1 MYYNIGRLDYCYCSI
16 QIIMTIALSPRSLR
30 ITLIISQIDSHRFM
44 HKHRLIELQK
54 ITEGRI
60 SSLREEVEIAINVK
74 LNPLYIVD
82 RRDEIEFLEW
92 ATRIVRTILNRDNGR
107 LPEQVNDTKKRLE
120 LADTIEFENILKDR
134 ANELNSKLKE
144 SSNIRESDILN
155 NEIDTLESVLDC
167 LSDLKYG
174 DKARAIDIAEASNN
188 YQHARRLREEL
199 CNIQDMESEIS
210 AQIQNKIEKL

>member
-1 MYYNIGRLDYCYCSI
+1 M
-16 QIIMTIALSPRSLR
+16 
-30 ITLIISQIDSHRFM
+30 
-44 HKHRLIELQK
+44 
-54 ITEGRI
+54 
-60 SSLREEVEIAINVK
+60 
-74 LNPLYIVD
+74 
-82 RRDEIEFLEW
+82 
-92 ATRIVRTILNRDNGR
+92 NRDNGR
-107 LPEQVNDTKKRLE
+107 LPEQVNGTKKRLE

>member
-1 MYYNIGRLDYCYCSI
+1 
-16 QIIMTIALSPRSLR
+16 MTIALSPRSLR

-44 HKHRLIELQK
+44 HKHKLIELQK

-60 SSLREEVEIAINVK
+60 SSLREEVEIATNVK

-82 RRDEIEFLEW
+82 RRDGIEFLEW
-92 ATRIVRTILNRDNGR
+92 AKRIVRSILNRDNGR
-107 LPEQVNDTKKRLE
+107 LHEQVNGTKKRLE

-134 ANELNSKLKE
+134 ANELNSRLKE

-174 DKARAIDIAEASNN
+174 DKARAIEIAETSNN